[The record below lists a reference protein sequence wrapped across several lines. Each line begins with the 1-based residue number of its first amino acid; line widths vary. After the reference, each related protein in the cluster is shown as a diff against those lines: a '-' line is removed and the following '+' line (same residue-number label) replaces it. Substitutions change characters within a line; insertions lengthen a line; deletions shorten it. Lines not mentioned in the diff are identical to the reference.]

1 MAKKKAKKGS
11 KVNSFDMRK
20 VYAVL
25 AIFTFVLYANS
36 IPNDYALDDAIV
48 IHKNRFAIQG
58 FEGIPKIFKY
68 DTFTGFFG
76 EEKQLVAGGRYRPL
90 SLVTFAIEN
99 QLFGEK
105 GKDTA
110 GNSAFVG
117 NPQVSHFF
125 NVLLYAIT
133 GIVLFQILK
142 RLFPSV
148 EEKKIWWSIP
158 FIATLLFLAHP
169 IHTEAIANIKGRDEI
184 MTTLGAL
191 LALKYSIDY
200 FDSQKVKYLIF
211 SGLSLFLGLLSKENA
226 ITFLAI
232 VPFTL
237 YFFRETNLRKI
248 GVSFL
253 PLIGAAV
260 LFLIIRYAVIGFPA
274 GGLGDELMNNPY
286 LEMNVGQKYATIFY
300 TLLLYIKLLFVPH
313 PLTFDYYPYHI
324 PIVELSDW
332 RFILSLGVYL
342 VMGVFALIKLKQKS
356 VYSYAII
363 FFLATLSIVSN
374 LFFPIG
380 VFMNE
385 RFVYISSIAWC
396 LVVAHFMIKD
406 LPKWISNPKTHQ
418 QVVKYGFG
426 AILLLFS
433 LKTITRN
440 PVWENDYSLFQND
453 VKISKNSAKGNVTA
467 GGSLQEAADAERDPQ
482 KQKQMYLQS
491 IQYLERA
498 IEIYPNY
505 VDAMLLL
512 GNGYFKYN
520 QDMENTL
527 KYYFMILER
536 NPYNPN
542 ALRNLRVVF
551 NSVKDSQRK
560 LKAFKRANALFSG
573 HDNNLNRVS
582 AEFELKRE
590 IGYVYGKELNNLD
603 SSIVYLEEALD
614 LVLLK
619 NQLLQNHNA
628 DLKPADA
635 SNIRGELFQTYKDL
649 GVAYGMNGN
658 YTRALEVMLNAEKMN
673 PSDKQLMTNIA
684 QTYRQLG
691 DIEKANEYFQ
701 KAR

>member
-1 MAKKKAKKGS
+1 MAKAKVQSNSTS
-11 KVNSFDMRK
+11 KRII
-20 VYAVL
+20 YAVL
-25 AIFTFVLYANS
+25 ALFTFVLYANS

-48 IHKNRFAIQG
+48 IHKNRFVIQG

-125 NVLLYAIT
+125 NVLLYALT
-133 GIVLFQILK
+133 GIVLFQILQ
-142 RLFPSV
+142 RLFPGI
-148 EEKKIWWSIP
+148 EDKKIWWSIP
-158 FIATLLFLAHP
+158 FIASILFLAHP

-191 LALKYSIDY
+191 LALKYSLDF
-200 FDSQKVKYLIF
+200 FDTEKKKYLLF

-226 ITFLAI
+226 ITFLAV

-237 YFFRETNLRKI
+237 YFFRDTSWRKMV
-248 GVSFL
+248 VSFM
-253 PLIGAAV
+253 PLLGAAV
-260 LFLIIRYAVIGFPA
+260 LFLAIRYAVIGFPT

-286 LEMNVGQKYATIFY
+286 LEMDTGQKYATIFY
-300 TLLLYIKLLFVPH
+300 TLLLYIKLLFIPH

-332 RFILSLGVYL
+332 RFIVSLGVYIA
-342 VMGVFALIKLKQKS
+342 MGVFALVKLKQKS

-396 LVVAHFMIKD
+396 LVVAHFMVKD
-406 LPKWISNPKTHQ
+406 LPKWISDPRTHQ
-418 QVVKYGFG
+418 KALKYGLG
-426 AILLLFS
+426 IIVLLFS
-433 LKTITRN
+433 IKTITRN
-440 PVWENDYSLFQND
+440 PVWENDFSLFQND
-453 VKISKNSAKGNVTA
+453 VKISQNSAKGNVTA

-482 KQKQMYLQS
+482 KQKQMYKQS

-520 QDMENTL
+520 QDLDNTL

-551 NSVKDSQRK
+551 NSAGNTQQKIESY
-560 LKAFKRANALFSG
+560 KRANSLFTG
-573 HDNNLNRVS
+573 HNNNLNRVS
-582 AEFELKRE
+582 AEFDLKRE
-590 IGYVYGKELNNLD
+590 IGLVYGKELNNLD
-603 SSIVYLEEALD
+603 SSIAYLEEALS
-614 LVLLK
+614 LALLK
-619 NQLLQNHNA
+619 NDLLQSHNA

-635 SNIRGELFQTYKDL
+635 NAIRGELFQTYKDL
-649 GVAYGMNGN
+649 GVAYGMNGA
-658 YTRALEVMLNAEKMN
+658 YEKALEVMLTAERMN
-673 PSDKQLMTNIA
+673 PSDQQLMTNIA

>member
-1 MAKKKAKKGS
+1 MAKKATKKS
-11 KVNSFDMRK
+11 RETQSLDLRK
-20 VYAVL
+20 IYAVL
-25 AIFTFVLYANS
+25 ALFTFVLYANS

-48 IHKNRFAIQG
+48 IHKNRFVIQG

-90 SLVTFAIEN
+90 SLVTFAVEN
-99 QLFGEK
+99 QLFGEE
-105 GKDTA
+105 GKDA
-110 GNSAFVG
+110 SGKLVFVG

-125 NVLLYAIT
+125 NVLLYALT

-142 RLFPSV
+142 RLFPSA
-148 EEKKIWWSIP
+148 EERKIWWSVP
-158 FIATLLFLAHP
+158 FIAALLFIAHP

-200 FDSQKVKYLIF
+200 FDTNKAKYLIF
-211 SGLSLFLGLLSKENA
+211 SGVSLFLGLLSKENA

-237 YFFRETNLRKI
+237 YFFRDTNWRKI

-253 PLIGAAV
+253 PLLGAAAV
-260 LFLIIRYAVIGFPA
+260 FLAIRYAVIGFPS
-274 GGLGDELMNNPY
+274 GGLGNELMNNPY

-300 TLLLYIKLLFVPH
+300 TLLLYIKLLFIPH

-324 PIVELSDW
+324 PIVELTDW

-342 VMGVFALIKLKQKS
+342 AMGVFALIKLKQKS

-363 FFLATLSIVSN
+363 FFLATISIVSN

-396 LVVAHFMIKD
+396 LVVAHFIVKD
-406 LPKWISNPKTHQ
+406 LPKWISNPRIHQ
-418 QVVKYGFG
+418 QIMKYGMG
-426 AILLLFS
+426 GILLLFS

-440 PVWENDYSLFQND
+440 PDWKNDYTLFQHD

-482 KQKQMYLQS
+482 KQKQMYRQS

-520 QDMENTL
+520 QDLENTL
-527 KYYFMILER
+527 KYYFMILEQ

-542 ALRNLRVVF
+542 ALRNLRIVF
-551 NSVKDSQRK
+551 NSVKDSKQK
-560 LKAFKRANALFSG
+560 LQAFKRADALFSG
-573 HDNNLNRVS
+573 HNNNLNRVS

-603 SSIVYLEEALD
+603 SSIAYLGEALD

-619 NQLLQNHNA
+619 NQLLQNHNT

-658 YTRALEVMLNAEKMN
+658 YSKALEVMLNAEKIN

>member
-1 MAKKKAKKGS
+1 MAKKKEIKNPRAK
-11 KVNSFDMRK
+11 NSNMRK
-20 VYAVL
+20 IYAVL
-25 AIFTFVLYANS
+25 ALLTFVLYANS

-48 IHKNRFAIQG
+48 IHKNRFVTQG
-58 FEGIPKIFKY
+58 FEGIPKLFKY

-90 SLVTFAIEN
+90 SLVTFAIES
-99 QLFGEK
+99 QVFGEK
-105 GKDTA
+105 GKDASGGTV
-110 GNSAFVG
+110 FVG
-117 NPQVSHFF
+117 NPHVSHFF
-125 NVLLYAIT
+125 NVLLYALT
-133 GIVLFQILK
+133 GIVLFQFLK
-142 RLFPSV
+142 RIFPIDES
-148 EEKKIWWSIP
+148 KQIWWSIP
-158 FIATLLFLAHP
+158 FITSILFLAHP

-191 LALKYSIDY
+191 LALKYSLDF
-200 FDSQKVKYLIF
+200 FDTEKKKYLLF

-226 ITFLAI
+226 ITFLAV
-232 VPFTL
+232 VPITL
-237 YFFRETNLRKI
+237 YFFRPTNWRKI
-248 GVSFL
+248 IVSTL
-253 PLIGAAV
+253 PLIASAA
-260 LFLIIRYAVIGFPA
+260 LFLAIRYAVIGFPS

-286 LEMNVGQKYATIFY
+286 LEMDAGQKYATIFY
-300 TLLLYIKLLFVPH
+300 TLLLYIKLLFIPH

-324 PIVELSDW
+324 PIVELTDW
-332 RFILSLGVYL
+332 RFIVSLGVYIA
-342 VMGVFALIKLKQKS
+342 MGVLALVKLKQKS

-406 LPKWISNPKTHQ
+406 LPKWISDPRTHQ
-418 QVVKYGFG
+418 KVLKYGLGF
-426 AILLLFS
+426 ILLLFS
-433 LKTITRN
+433 IKTITRN
-440 PVWENDYSLFQND
+440 PVWKNDFTLFQND

-467 GGSLQEAADAERDPQ
+467 GGSLQEAADTERDPR
-482 KQKQMYLQS
+482 KQKQMYEQS
-491 IQYLERA
+491 IKYLERA

-512 GNGYFKYN
+512 ANGYFKYN
-520 QDMENTL
+520 QDLDNTL
-527 KYYFMILER
+527 KYYFKILAR

-542 ALRNLRVVF
+542 VLRNLRVVF
-551 NSVKDSQRK
+551 NSVDDPERK
-560 LKAFKRANALFSG
+560 LEAFKRAERLFTG
-573 HDNNLNRVS
+573 HDNNVNRVS

-590 IGYVYGKELNNLD
+590 IGYVYGKELNVLD
-603 SSIVYLEEALD
+603 SSIVYLENALS
-614 LVLLK
+614 LALLK
-619 NQLLQNHNA
+619 NDLLENHNS
-628 DLKPADA
+628 DLKPKDA
-635 SNIRGELFQTYKDL
+635 NTIRAELFQTYKDL

-658 YTRALEVMLNAEKMN
+658 YEKALETMLTAEKMN

-691 DIEKANEYFQ
+691 NIEKANEYFQ